1 MLWGGVWD
9 NLRSA
14 QPFSANGGGQYSST
28 LSSRAFSHPAAAM
41 AATEETPVFHFSD
54 CDIWLDIDCSGDGR
68 GPRVNGEFAAPYMGS
83 GEFLPGGG
91 LLVWRAIGTALEV
104 VELRPPLQL
113 HESAFRIHL
122 PGARTFRPFHCGCAL
137 GKRGRLGVPRWR
149 RMGGG

>member
-1 MLWGGVWD
+1 M
-9 NLRSA
+9 
-14 QPFSANGGGQYSST
+14 
-28 LSSRAFSHPAAAM
+28 
-41 AATEETPVFHFSD
+41 FHFSD
-54 CDIWLDIDCSGDGR
+54 CDTWLDIDCSGDGR

-122 PGARTFRPFHCGCAL
+122 PGARTFRLIHCVVL
-137 GKRGRLGVPRWR
+137 GKRGRLGSPSWR
-149 RMGGG
+149 RMGGGGQSRVLSHIFNPQTAFTLLLPLELRALREHLSFEDRLKNGCGVG